1 MRTNFRHRPHWQLPT
16 LLLSLALITVA
27 ATSCNKEEPL
37 HVGYF
42 ITLDGYG
49 MRNDK
54 TVVIL
59 RAMQDSIHAAYPKPD
74 MTGNDKAVIRA
85 CSNAHSYYRVNYPE
99 FFEGFTSAR
108 LHRGWMSGTVFKS
121 NTVIAM
127 WNL

>member
-1 MRTNFRHRPHWQLPT
+1 M
-16 LLLSLALITVA
+16 
-27 ATSCNKEEPL
+27 
-37 HVGYF
+37 GYF